1 MNVMTKARNDARREL
16 NVRATKA
23 ARDVVMGAGCR
34 EIRSLRARGGMRCE
48 PYRPHCRV
56 LELDSM
62 DDAGAAS
69 CGAASGVVW
78 MIV

>member
-1 MNVMTKARNDARREL
+1 
-16 NVRATKA
+16 
-23 ARDVVMGAGCR
+23 
-34 EIRSLRARGGMRCE
+34 MRCE
-48 PYRPHCRV
+48 LYRPHCRV